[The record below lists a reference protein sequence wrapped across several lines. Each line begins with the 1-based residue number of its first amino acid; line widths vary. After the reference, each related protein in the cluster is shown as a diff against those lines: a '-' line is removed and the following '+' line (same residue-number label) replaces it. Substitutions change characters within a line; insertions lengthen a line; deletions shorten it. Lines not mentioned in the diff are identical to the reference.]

1 MPTYEYRCDDC
12 KKTFVLIRTL
22 SEHDNDP
29 HPKCQHCG
37 SRNVEQM
44 LPSVIVQTSKKS

>member
-1 MPTYEYRCDDC
+1 MPTYEYLCGDC
-12 KKTFVLIRTL
+12 KKTFTLVRSL
-22 SEHDNDP
+22 SEHDSDP

-44 LPSVIVQTSKKS
+44 LPTVTVQTSKKS

>member
-1 MPTYEYRCDDC
+1 MPTYEYLCGDC
-12 KKTFVLIRTL
+12 KKTFTLVRRL
-22 SEHDNDP
+22 SEHDSDP

-44 LPSVIVQTSKKS
+44 LPTVTVQTSKKS